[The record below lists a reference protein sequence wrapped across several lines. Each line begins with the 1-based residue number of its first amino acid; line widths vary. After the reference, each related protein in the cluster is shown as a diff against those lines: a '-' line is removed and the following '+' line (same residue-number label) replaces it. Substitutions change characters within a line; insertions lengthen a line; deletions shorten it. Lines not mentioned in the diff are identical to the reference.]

1 MREKS
6 PSPLPQQTA
15 RRSSNVKKRVKQI
28 LSIVLGRRRPGFLPR
43 TLARARVNNVTH
55 VAWTELRRSGAS
67 RVPLAPAVALRFPA
81 TSVATLFYR
90 CARGFREA
98 GGSAARGPARA
109 GARPAANGRPR
120 AIARCLGSRSSPGRG
135 PARDRSRPRGSTR
148 AIVPRRPPQPLA
160 ASSGEWTARGGGRLG
175 LGRARR
181 PRPGRRSRTTAR
193 DGRRIHADTAAPAP
207 SAVARAPPSP
217 ARRRSRVTPNLDP
230 RRSRPASRDPPRYPS
245 RLTSPAHQNS
255 RSADFTHRRTDPARD
270 RSRARAHTHDGLRR
284 TRAAGATR

>member
-1 MREKS
+1 MKIPTPGPATHLS
-6 PSPLPQQTA
+6 A
-15 RRSSNVKKRVKQI
+15 NVKKRVKQI
-28 LSIVLGRRRPGFLPR
+28 LSIVLGRRRPGSLPR

-109 GARPAANGRPR
+109 GDRPAVNGRPR
-120 AIARCLGSRSSPGRG
+120 AIARCLGSRSSLRARSRSRSIP
-135 PARDRSRPRGSTR
+135 PARLDPRDRAPPPATTSRC
-148 AIVPRRPPQPLA
+148 VERRVDGVQ
-160 ASSGEWTARGGGRLG
+160 RGGRLG

-230 RRSRPASRDPPRYPS
+230 RRSPPATPRS
-245 RLTSPAHQNS
+245 TEDSPA
-255 RSADFTHRRTDPARD
+255 A
-270 RSRARAHTHDGLRR
+270 
-284 TRAAGATR
+284 